1 MSKLRMLNELVFN
14 AEPFCLY
21 CVDLVLDKRVVWN
34 RKIWFDQ
41 VVQYDFITYMLYLPL
56 HGWID
61 LLSHIPSW

>member
-41 VVQYDFITYMLYLPL
+41 VV
-56 HGWID
+56 
-61 LLSHIPSW
+61 